1 MSSGANFK
9 PHARMNI
16 VKEIHET
23 EETYIQGLDA
33 VENVIFFFLFFL
45 SFIKNQAYAKPLRD
59 TIGSKGALIEQKDY
73 DLIFSDLSVIRGL
86 GKKLLKQVC

>member
-23 EETYIQGLDA
+23 EEFYIQGLDA
-33 VENVIFFFLFFL
+33 VENVLCLPHI
-45 SFIKNQAYAKPLRD
+45 
-59 TIGSKGALIEQKDY
+59 
-73 DLIFSDLSVIRGL
+73 
-86 GKKLLKQVC
+86 